1 MLTTDHLLILP
12 CIWRWSPE
20 WFHSSP
26 HLVFEMR
33 LRGLLF
39 PELLIPKIGATLI
52 FFQFSGVSPVH
63 LSGPRN
69 FCVCVQ
75 VIPVL
80 PNLINLH
87 WEQIF
92 LTSDFS
98 SGIPEVWYFQQNW
111 DKRRHQL
118 PQPFSCPLSPCPPPH
133 PPGLSLAVYV
143 FVEFLLLPFIS
154 IYLARLTSRWALLS
168 LHAQTLTL
176 LLLTEQAAKTESRR
190 HLVP

>member
-1 MLTTDHLLILP
+1 MLGTVSYQVLHLRNPSSYLLSVLSQTSPRYFWLLFHKNTLLLNFLPNSEDKKYPLSLPLSTRPIISSQEAFKLVKYIFFFLYKTMLTTDHLLILP

-69 FCVCVQ
+69 LCVCVQ

-80 PNLINLH
+80 PDLINLH
-87 WEQIF
+87 
-92 LTSDFS
+92 
-98 SGIPEVWYFQQNW
+98 
-111 DKRRHQL
+111 
-118 PQPFSCPLSPCPPPH
+118 
-133 PPGLSLAVYV
+133 
-143 FVEFLLLPFIS
+143 
-154 IYLARLTSRWALLS
+154 
-168 LHAQTLTL
+168 
-176 LLLTEQAAKTESRR
+176 
-190 HLVP
+190 